1 MIYRYTGRG
10 ATLAQIVALLLASG
24 ARVSSCA
31 ENWKGAVRRCCKA
44 SHSSLVV
51 RMIAIN
57 IAGEVPLHYA
67 CKSATQWLCHG
78 NSHDASIVAFPVPR
92 YGHAKIAKIL
102 LMPGSHAILITNYYT

>member
-1 MIYRYTGRG
+1 MIYRYTGHG

-31 ENWKGAVRRCCKA
+31 ENWKGAVRRCCCKA

-51 RMIAIN
+51 RMIATN

-67 CKSATQWLCHG
+67 CKSATQ
-78 NSHDASIVAFPVPR
+78 
-92 YGHAKIAKIL
+92 
-102 LMPGSHAILITNYYT
+102 